1 MIRTIIALLA
11 LALMLA
17 ACGDPTGWAGRDVD
31 GSAVCP
37 AGQHVIAYGP
47 SGIPACAA
55 N

>member
-1 MIRTIIALLA
+1 MIRTSIALLA

-17 ACGDPTGWAGRDVD
+17 ACGDPTGWATRDVD

-37 AGQHVIAYGP
+37 QGQHVVSYGP